1 MPPQTPPFP
10 PPIRTYQPWTVATG
24 RDGRAQC
31 ATLHVDEANTPA
43 RRLYAAA
50 GFVEGGRREDYY
62 AVGRHAIFMER
73 ALDS

>member
-1 MPPQTPPFP
+1 M
-10 PPIRTYQPWTVATG
+10 A
-24 RDGRAQC
+24 RDGGAQC
-31 ATLHVDEANTPA
+31 ATRHVDEANTPA

>member
-1 MPPQTPPFP
+1 MVSLLSLLSLFF
-10 PPIRTYQPWTVATG
+10 ATASAAAVPG
-24 RDGRAQC
+24 D
-31 ATLHVDEANTPA
+31 TPA

-62 AVGRHAIFMER
+62 SVGRHAIFMER

>member
-1 MPPQTPPFP
+1 MQV
-10 PPIRTYQPWTVATG
+10 RTFVELSCGPYDPALDCTALVAVH
-24 RDGRAQC
+24 A
-31 ATLHVDEANTPA
+31 ALHVDEANTPA

-73 ALDS
+73 TLDS